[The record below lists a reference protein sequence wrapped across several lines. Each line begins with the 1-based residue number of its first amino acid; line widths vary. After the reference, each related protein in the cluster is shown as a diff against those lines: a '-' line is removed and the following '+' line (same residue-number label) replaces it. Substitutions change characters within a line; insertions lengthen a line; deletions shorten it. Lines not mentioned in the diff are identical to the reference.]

1 MLLER
6 MMRAARL
13 DKSFYNEVERDLSAT
28 GQAATVVAIV
38 AVANAIGGLI
48 GVLIGEAFA
57 RALGVGGSVASTGSS
72 IFGLILGVVFFVVGW
87 VIWSYLTYFIGT
99 SVFKGTA
106 TPGEMLRTLGFAT
119 TPYVLGALQFIPCLG
134 FLAWLGGAV
143 WMLIA
148 GVIAVREALD
158 FDTGK
163 AIITVLLAAIP
174 LFVLWGI
181 LFAVNIVGAIAMSG
195 MR

>member
-13 DKSFYNEVERDLSAT
+13 DTRFYNEIETDIGAT

-48 GVLIGEAFA
+48 GVVLGEALA
-57 RALGVGGSVASTGSS
+57 RAFGVGGSMAGTGDS
-72 IFGLILGVVFFVVGW
+72 ILGLLLSAVFFVVGW

-99 SVFKGTA
+99 RAFQGTA

-119 TPYVLGALQFIPCLG
+119 TPYILGSLSFIPCIG
-134 FLAWLGGAV
+134 FFAWLAGAI
-143 WMLIA
+143 WMIVA

-163 AIITVLLAAIP
+163 AIITVLIAAIP
-174 LFVLWGI
+174 LVLLQVALFV
-181 LFAVNIVGAIAMSG
+181 ANIVGAIALAG
-195 MR
+195 VR

>member
-13 DKSFYNEVERDLSAT
+13 DTRFYNEVETDIGAT
-28 GQAATVVAIV
+28 GQAATVVGIV
-38 AVANAIGGLI
+38 AIANAIGGLI
-48 GVLIGEAFA
+48 GVLLGEALT
-57 RALGVGGSVASTGSS
+57 RALGVGGSVAGTGAS
-72 IFGLILGVVFFVVGW
+72 IFGLLLGAVFFVIGW

-99 SVFKGTA
+99 RAFQGTA

-119 TPYVLGALQFIPCLG
+119 SPYILGALSFIPCLG
-134 FLAWLGGAV
+134 FFAWLGGAI
-143 WMLIA
+143 WMIVA

-163 AIITVLLAAIP
+163 AIITVVLAAIP
-174 LFVLWGI
+174 LILLQVI
-181 LFAVNIVGAIAMSG
+181 LFIANVLGAIAMSG
-195 MR
+195 VR